1 MTTSLQI
8 YIMSR
13 DRPDYLINALDS
25 VISQVTVNI
34 KLDIIVSDNSETDEV
49 EKIVSDLYQNSNI
62 TYVRRVPTL
71 SPFDHHRAIINE
83 VSSEFFML
91 FHDDDIMLPNLVQNL
106 YTEISRDDD
115 VVAVGSNAL
124 LFYQDKCDASIVTS
138 FYSFKNKI
146 SLHTISFLCSIFSIL
161 DLIFIEYFFSL

>member
-62 TYVRRVPTL
+62 TYVRRVDRK
-71 SPFDHHRAIINE
+71 S
-83 VSSEFFML
+83 
-91 FHDDDIMLPNLVQNL
+91 
-106 YTEISRDDD
+106 
-115 VVAVGSNAL
+115 VV
-124 LFYQDKCDASIVTS
+124 
-138 FYSFKNKI
+138 
-146 SLHTISFLCSIFSIL
+146 
-161 DLIFIEYFFSL
+161 